1 MERFIF
7 EREKMGTGFRVVVV
21 SGNFEVAENLVEKA
35 FLEVD
40 RIEKTYSRFI
50 RNNELF
56 DLNNNLGEWR
66 CVSEEFYELVKFGE
80 RLKFDT
86 AGAFDLTVKSVLE
99 SWGYDENYSFAES
112 GIGKL
117 GKIEFGKDCTLKI
130 GAPIDLGALGK
141 GYAVDKV
148 AEILGGIGNF
158 CVNAGGDICVKGC
171 DLEGLGWKVLFEDPT
186 DVTQAIGFTI
196 VSDLALASSNALR
209 RKWSD
214 KSHLVDA
221 RKLESAKDMM
231 AVYTQ
236 AQNCLTADAYS
247 TALFV
252 VGFEGAK
259 NVLKNFP
266 VEAMIVSKKGEIF
279 RTPNFKGELFTE

>member
-1 MERFIF
+1 MERFVF
-7 EREKMGTGFRVVVV
+7 EGDKMGTIFRVVVV
-21 SGNFEVAENLVEKA
+21 SGDFELAKNLVEKA

-50 RNNELF
+50 HDNELF
-56 DLNNNLGEWR
+56 DLNNHLGEWTR
-66 CVSEEFYELVKFGE
+66 VSEEFYELIKFGE
-80 RLKFDT
+80 RLKLET

-99 SWGYDENYSFAES
+99 GWGYDENYSFAE
-112 GIGKL
+112 GGVGKL
-117 GKIEFGKDCTLKI
+117 GEIEFGENCTLKI
-130 GAPIDLGALGK
+130 SAPIDLGALGK
-141 GYAVDKV
+141 GYAVDRA

-158 CVNAGGDICVKGC
+158 CVNAGGDIYVKGC
-171 DLEGLGWKVLFEDPT
+171 DLEESGWKVLFEDST
-186 DVTQAIGFTI
+186 DVTQAIGFTV
-196 VSDLALASSNALR
+196 VSDLAMASSNALR

-214 KSHLVDA
+214 KSHLIDA

-252 VGFEGAK
+252 MGFEEAK
-259 NVLKNFP
+259 SVLKSFP
-266 VEAMIVSKKGEIF
+266 VEAMLVSKKGEIF
-279 RTPNFKGELFTE
+279 RTPNFKGDLFTE